1 MNDSNTMAE
10 SNNQSQPDLS
20 VTLDISATTTLLPD
34 QIPPDQ
40 RDLSYFSA
48 ERRSEYLNICVPLYQ
63 AAMNG
68 DWKVARPIIDQH
80 EGIARA
86 AITRNWETTLH
97 IAVAAKHTRFVK
109 NLLTR
114 MERDDLALRNQSN
127 NTALCFAAASGI
139 KEIAKMMVDMNPDLP
154 LIPGNSE
161 LIPLHMAALFGH
173 RIMVIYLY
181 SQTDFTSLSNVQ
193 LVDIFHAI
201 IYADIFDVAL
211 WMLERYQILAT
222 SCNRAMETGLHLL
235 ARKPLAIG
243 HRKNLNF
250 FQWLGHLMFEGM
262 FHKAKMRSLA
272 HKLVEDIWNL
282 IIQKSDEEVSD
293 LLRKPTRLLF
303 DAASCGNVEFL
314 VILIRSYPDLI
325 WKVDRRNRSLFHIA
339 AINRHESIFN
349 IIYELGAIKDLIASY
364 REEATNNTLLHLVA
378 SLPPHDRLHIVSGAA
393 LQMQREILWFK
404 AVKKIVPRSYIKS
417 KNKEGELAQDI
428 FTNGHKELRKEGEKW
443 MKDTATSCMLVAT
456 LIATVVFAAAFTV
469 PGGNNEESGL
479 PILQK
484 KKWFNIFI
492 LSDAVALCSSST
504 SIVIFLSILT
514 SRYAEDDF
522 LVSLPSRLMLGLLA
536 LFVSII
542 AMVIAFCATLFLIYD
557 RRLAWN
563 LAFIISLASITA
575 FSFALLHVQLWF
587 DTLRSAYW
595 SKFLF
600 QHRKHRLH

>member
-1 MNDSNTMAE
+1 
-10 SNNQSQPDLS
+10 
-20 VTLDISATTTLLPD
+20 
-34 QIPPDQ
+34 
-40 RDLSYFSA
+40 
-48 ERRSEYLNICVPLYQ
+48 
-63 AAMNG
+63 
-68 DWKVARPIIDQH
+68 
-80 EGIARA
+80 
-86 AITRNWETTLH
+86 
-97 IAVAAKHTRFVK
+97 
-109 NLLTR
+109 
-114 MERDDLALRNQSN
+114 
-127 NTALCFAAASGI
+127 
-139 KEIAKMMVDMNPDLP
+139 MNPDLP

-173 RIMVIYLY
+173 RDMVIYLY

-201 IYADIFDVAL
+201 IYANIFDVAL

>member
-1 MNDSNTMAE
+1 MS
-10 SNNQSQPDLS
+10 
-20 VTLDISATTTLLPD
+20 
-34 QIPPDQ
+34 
-40 RDLSYFSA
+40 
-48 ERRSEYLNICVPLYQ
+48 
-63 AAMNG
+63 G
-68 DWKVARPIIDQH
+68 DWNAARLIIDQDD
-80 EGIARA
+80 GIIRA
-86 AITRNWETTLH
+86 AITRNKETTLH
-97 IAVAAKHTRFVK
+97 IAVAAKHKRFVK

-114 MERDDLALRNQSN
+114 MEKDDLKLRNQSN

-139 KEIAKMMVDMNPDLP
+139 KDIAKMMVDMNPELP
-154 LIPGNSE
+154 LIEGNNE

-173 RIMVIYLY
+173 RDMVMYLY
-181 SQTDFTSLSNVQ
+181 SHTDLKRLSDMQ
-193 LVDIFHAI
+193 RIDLFHAI
-201 IYADIFDVAL
+201 ISADIFDIAL
-211 WMLERYQILAT
+211 RMLEEYQILAT
-222 SCNRAMETGLHLL
+222 SCNGALETGLHLL
-235 ARKPLAIG
+235 ARKPSVIG
-243 HRKNLNF
+243 HRKTLNF
-250 FQWLGHLMFEGM
+250 FQWLGNLVFEGM
-262 FHKAKMRSLA
+262 FHEAKMRSLA

-282 IIQKSDEEVSD
+282 VIQKSDEEVSN
-293 LLRKPTRLLF
+293 LLRRPTRLLF

-339 AINRHESIFN
+339 AINRHETIFN

-378 SLPPHDRLHIVSGAA
+378 RLPPHDRLNIVSGAA

-417 KNKEGELAQDI
+417 KNKEGEVAQEL
-428 FTNGHKELRKEGEKW
+428 FTNAHKELRKEGEKW

-469 PGGNNEESGL
+469 PGGNKEKSGL
-479 PILQK
+479 PIFQQ

-522 LVSLPSRLMLGLLA
+522 LVSLPSRLMFGFLA
-536 LFVSII
+536 LFVSLI
-542 AMVIAFCATLFLIYD
+542 AMVLAFCATLFLIYD

-563 LAFIISLASITA
+563 LVFIISLASITA